1 MRKIRLISP
10 ALLICFFLG
19 ACAEPEQAPHPDF
32 KQLVLENYIAPF
44 KNAETERWM
53 KVFAE
58 DAVGMHNTLPAFVGK
73 AAIQQFAD
81 IVEQNLNIEQLDV
94 IIDDVQVNGSWA
106 LTRGSFTSKLVPNTL
121 ADTAD
126 IPSQLGKFILLWEK
140 QENGGWQ
147 VILDMGN
154 SSEPN
159 SPPS

>member
-1 MRKIRLISP
+1 MRKIRLITP
-10 ALLICFFLG
+10 VLLICFFLG
-19 ACAEPEQAPHPDF
+19 ACAEPEQAPYPDF
-32 KQLVLENYIAPF
+32 QQLVLENYIAPF

-94 IIDDVQVNGSWA
+94 IIEDVQVNGSWA

-121 ADTAD
+121 ADTSD
-126 IPSQLGKFILLWEK
+126 IPSQQGKFILLWEK
-140 QENGGWQ
+140 QETGEWQ

-159 SPPS
+159 PPPP